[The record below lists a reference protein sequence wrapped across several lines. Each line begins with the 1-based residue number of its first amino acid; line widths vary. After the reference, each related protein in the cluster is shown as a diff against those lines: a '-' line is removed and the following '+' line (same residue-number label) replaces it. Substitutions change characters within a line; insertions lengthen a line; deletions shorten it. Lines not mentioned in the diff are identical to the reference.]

1 MAGLGDLV
9 KKAFYLGV
17 GVAASAAQSANEKL
31 AELREQAQKLADEMV
46 AKGEITTEEGKRLVD
61 EMVNR
66 ALQQPIDL
74 NINIGSETQPTNTR
88 REPRPIEIS
97 SDEDLPVKADGQNV
111 DTLREQVMQL
121 QEELRRLKQE

>member
-31 AELREQAQKLADEMV
+31 AELREQAQKLTDEMV
-46 AKGEITTEEGKRLVD
+46 AKGELTTEEAKRLVD

-66 ALQQPIDL
+66 AQQQQPINSSDKDKPR
-74 NINIGSETQPTNTR
+74 G
-88 REPRPIEIS
+88 EPRPIEIS
-97 SDEDLPVKADGQNV
+97 SDEDLPVKAEGQNV
-111 DTLREQVMQL
+111 DNLREQVMHL

>member
-17 GVAASAAQSANEKL
+17 GVAASAAQSASEKL
-31 AELREQAQKLADEMV
+31 AEIREQSQKLADEMV
-46 AKGEITTEEGKRLVD
+46 AKGEITTEEAKRLVD

-66 ALQQPIDL
+66 AQQQQQPIDSSS
-74 NINIGSETQPTNTR
+74 NNTR
-88 REPRPIEIS
+88 SEPRPIEIS

-111 DTLREQVMQL
+111 DTLRDQVMQL

>member
-17 GVAASAAQSANEKL
+17 GVAASAAQSASGKL

-46 AKGEITTEEGKRLVD
+46 AKGEITTEEAKRLVD

-66 ALQQPIDL
+66 AQQQQPIDSSTS
-74 NINIGSETQPTNTR
+74 NNTR
-88 REPRPIEIS
+88 SEPRPIEIS
-97 SDEDLPVKADGQNV
+97 SDEDLPVKAEGQNV
-111 DTLREQVMQL
+111 DTLREQVMKL

>member
-17 GVAASAAQSANEKL
+17 GVAASAAQSASEKL

-46 AKGEITTEEGKRLVD
+46 AKGEITTEEAKRLVD

-66 ALQQPIDL
+66 AQQQPI
-74 NINIGSETQPTNTR
+74 NPGNTGNSGNNNR
-88 REPRPIEIS
+88 SEPRPIEIS
-97 SDEDLPVKADGQNV
+97 SDEDLPVKAEGQNV

>member
-31 AELREQAQKLADEMV
+31 AELRKQAQKLADEMV
-46 AKGEITTEEGKRLVD
+46 AKGEITTEEAKRLVD

-66 ALQQPIDL
+66 AQQQQPIDSSTS
-74 NINIGSETQPTNTR
+74 NNTR
-88 REPRPIEIS
+88 SEPRPIEIS
-97 SDEDLPVKADGQNV
+97 SDEDLPVKAEGQNV
-111 DTLREQVMQL
+111 DTLREQVMKL

>member
-17 GVAASAAQSANEKL
+17 GVAASAAQSAGGKL

-46 AKGEITTEEGKRLVD
+46 AKGEITTEEAKRLVD

-66 ALQQPIDL
+66 AQQQPIDSS
-74 NINIGSETQPTNTR
+74 INNNRT
-88 REPRPIEIS
+88 EPRPIEIS
-97 SDEDLPVKADGQNV
+97 SDEDLPVKAEGQNV

>member
-17 GVAASAAQSANEKL
+17 GVVATAGERAGMTL

-46 AKGEITTEEGKRLVD
+46 AKGEMTTEDARRLVD

-66 ALQQPIDL
+66 AQQQQPID
-74 NINIGSETQPTNTR
+74 SSSTSSKPS
-88 REPRPIEIS
+88 EPRRIEIVV
-97 SDEDLPVKADGQNV
+97 EDDDASGGEGQNV
-111 DTLREQVMQL
+111 DVLRQQVMSL
-121 QEELRRLKQE
+121 QDELRRLKQD

>member
-17 GVAASAAQSANEKL
+17 GVATYAAQSASEKL
-31 AELREQAQKLADEMV
+31 AELREQSQKLADEMV
-46 AKGEITTEEGKRLVD
+46 AKGEITTEEAKRLVD

-66 ALQQPIDL
+66 AQQQPI
-74 NINIGSETQPTNTR
+74 NPSNNTSSNNR
-88 REPRPIEIS
+88 SEPRPIEIS
-97 SDEDLPVKADGQNV
+97 SDEDLPVKAEGQNV
-111 DTLREQVMQL
+111 DNLRQQVMQL

>member
-17 GVAASAAQSANEKL
+17 GVAASAAQSASEKL
-31 AELREQAQKLADEMV
+31 AEIREQAQKLADEMV
-46 AKGEITTEEGKRLVD
+46 AKGEITTEEAKRLVD

-66 ALQQPIDL
+66 AQQQPIESTT
-74 NINIGSETQPTNTR
+74 NTNTR
-88 REPRPIEIS
+88 SEPRPIEIS
-97 SDEDLPVKADGQNV
+97 SDEELPVKTDGQNNV
-111 DTLREQVMQL
+111 DNLREQVMQL

>member
-17 GVAASAAQSANEKL
+17 GVAASAAQSASGKL

-46 AKGEITTEEGKRLVD
+46 AKGEITTEEAKRLVD

-66 ALQQPIDL
+66 AQQQQPI
-74 NINIGSETQPTNTR
+74 NPGNSGNNNRS
-88 REPRPIEIS
+88 EPRPIEIS
-97 SDEDLPVKADGQNV
+97 SDEDLPVKAEGQNV
-111 DTLREQVMQL
+111 DTLREQVMKL

>member
-17 GVAASAAQSANEKL
+17 GVAASAAQSASEKL
-31 AELREQAQKLADEMV
+31 AELREQSQKLADEMV
-46 AKGEITTEEGKRLVD
+46 AKGEITTEEAKRLVD

-66 ALQQPIDL
+66 AQQQPI
-74 NINIGSETQPTNTR
+74 NPSNNNRS
-88 REPRPIEIS
+88 EPRPIEIS
-97 SDEDLPVKADGQNV
+97 SDDDLPVKAEGQNV

>member
-17 GVAASAAQSANEKL
+17 GVVATAGERAGMTL

-46 AKGEITTEEGKRLVD
+46 AKGEMTTEDARRLVD

-66 ALQQPIDL
+66 AQQQQPIDSSST
-74 NINIGSETQPTNTR
+74 GSKPS
-88 REPRPIEIS
+88 EPRRIEIVVEDDDS
-97 SDEDLPVKADGQNV
+97 SGGDGQNV
-111 DTLREQVMQL
+111 DVLRQQVMSL
-121 QEELRRLKQE
+121 QDELRRLKQD

>member
-17 GVAASAAQSANEKL
+17 GVAASAAQSASEKL
-31 AELREQAQKLADEMV
+31 AELREQSQKLADEMV
-46 AKGEITTEEGKRLVD
+46 AKGEITTEEAKRLVD

-66 ALQQPIDL
+66 AQQQQQQQPIDSS
-74 NINIGSETQPTNTR
+74 NNTR
-88 REPRPIEIS
+88 SEPRPIEIS

-111 DTLREQVMQL
+111 DTLREQVMKL
-121 QEELRRLKQE
+121 QDELRRLKQE

>member
-17 GVAASAAQSANEKL
+17 GVAASAAQSASEKL
-31 AELREQAQKLADEMV
+31 AELREQSQKLADEMV
-46 AKGEITTEEGKRLVD
+46 AKGEITTEEAKRLVD

-66 ALQQPIDL
+66 AQQQPIESS
-74 NINIGSETQPTNTR
+74 NNSNTSNR
-88 REPRPIEIS
+88 SEPRPIEIS

-111 DTLREQVMQL
+111 DNLRQQVMQL

>member
-17 GVAASAAQSANEKL
+17 GVAASAAQSASEKL
-31 AELREQAQKLADEMV
+31 AELREQSQKLADEMV
-46 AKGEITTEEGKRLVD
+46 AKGEITTEEAKRLVD

-66 ALQQPIDL
+66 AQQQQPIESS
-74 NINIGSETQPTNTR
+74 NSNNPNTR
-88 REPRPIEIS
+88 SEPRPIEIS
-97 SDEDLPVKADGQNV
+97 SDEDLPVKAEGQNV